1 MTDDIASKCEECGA
15 SVYRAHLDSG
25 IARYEK
31 GKLMCAHCVAEFE
44 KAHDG
49 ETDDAFAP
57 IAFDD
62 DDEPGERGEKVDM
75 SASRIHGATKA
86 TLGVSGLWNDSKF
99 QRRPDPRNPSAIRCR
114 TFHCK
119 LSAAAID
126 FMNNQINEWMDSS
139 PDIFIKNATSCIG
152 PFEGK
157 HTEQNLI
164 ITVYY

>member
-1 MTDDIASKCEECGA
+1 MTDDIASTCEECGA

-25 IARYEK
+25 IARYAN
-31 GKLMCAHCVAEFE
+31 GRLLCAHCATEYE
-44 KAHDG
+44 KSREG
-49 ETDDAFAP
+49 KPDDEFAP

-62 DDEPGERGEKVDM
+62 DDQPAPRAAKADL

-86 TLGVSGLWNDSKF
+86 TLGVSGMWSDARF
-99 QRRPDPRNPSAIRCR
+99 QRKLDPQSPNATRCR
-114 TFHCK
+114 TFHAK
-119 LSAAAID
+119 LSEAAID
-126 FMNNQINEWMDSS
+126 FMNNQINDWIDAN
-139 PDIFIKNATSCIG
+139 PDIVIKYATSCIG

>member
-31 GKLMCAHCVAEFE
+31 GRLLCAHCIAEFE
-44 KAHDG
+44 RTHQGKP
-49 ETDDAFAP
+49 DDDFAP

-62 DDEPGERGEKVDM
+62 DDEPARGEKVDM
-75 SASRIHGATKA
+75 SASRIHGATKQ
-86 TLGVSGLWNDSKF
+86 TLGVSGAWNEGRFK
-99 QRRPDPRNPSAIRCR
+99 RTLDPQSTGATRCR
-114 TFHCK
+114 TFHAK
-119 LSAAAID
+119 LSAAAIE
-126 FMNNQINEWMDSS
+126 FMNNQINEWLEGNA
-139 PDIFIKNATSCIG
+139 DIVIKNATSCIG

-164 ITVYY
+164 ITVFY